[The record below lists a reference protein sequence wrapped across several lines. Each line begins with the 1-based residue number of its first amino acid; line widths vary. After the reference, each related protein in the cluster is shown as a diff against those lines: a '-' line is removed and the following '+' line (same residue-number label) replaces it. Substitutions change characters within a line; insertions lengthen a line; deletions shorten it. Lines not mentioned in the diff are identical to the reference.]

1 MVQRLRVVVFLALG
15 ACVPTSYA
23 YTPTATRGFPSRA
36 AGCSFE
42 VSTTEPTQAYEEVGT
57 LKHYNGSV
65 PKSLEDFKNAVSKQV
80 CELGG
85 DFVVVRGDGNGG
97 YPDGT
102 ILHFNQLP
110 KPVIG
115 N

>member
-1 MVQRLRVVVFLALG
+1 MNRLRVVVLAVLAG
-15 ACVPTSYA
+15 CVPTSYA

-36 AGCSFE
+36 AGCTFE

-57 LKHYNGSV
+57 LTHYNGDV
-65 PKSLEDFKNAVSKQV
+65 PKSLDDFKKAVSKQV

-85 DFVVVRGDGNGG
+85 DFVIVHGDGNGG

-102 ILHFNQLP
+102 IVHFNQLP
-110 KPVIG
+110 KPVPG